1 MNGIRDLANQADYNS
16 ERIESLRSDLDD
28 LDLRVDSAEA
38 EIEALDERVGRLALE
53 EVQLSLADR
62 VAQVEEAVATLV
74 DVGRR
79 ERGPAPGRGQG
90 GTSRG

>member
-38 EIEALDERVGRLALE
+38 EIEALERVGRLALE